1 MPYLEGSDLD
11 ARYGRRT
18 PRRWIW
24 PVIATVGVAAAVAW
38 AAWVA
43 FQPRPVHGV
52 LWAYEVLGEHHV
64 QVTLDLHRPEPLA
77 VTCTVYAQAQDHSVV
92 GERTITVPPVAKEN
106 TRVRTVIT
114 TERRA
119 VNGVLRGCRPL
130 E

>member
-1 MPYLEGSDLD
+1 MADLD

-24 PVIATVGVAAAVAW
+24 PAVAVLGITAAVAW

-52 LWAYEVLGEHHV
+52 LWGYEVLGEHRV
-64 QVTLDLHRPEPLA
+64 RVTLELFRPDPLA
-77 VTCTVYAQAQDHSVV
+77 VQCTVFAQAQDHSVV
-92 GERTITVPPVAKEN
+92 GERTITVPPAATDK
-106 TRVRTVIT
+106 TRVTTTIT

-119 VNGVLRGCRPL
+119 VNGVLRGCRPSR
-130 E
+130 